1 MRVTVNDASE
11 DRVDEVIRKAE
22 EICGGNITSTDNQYR
37 FQHSEEN
44 TPVVAIGVIVMIQ
57 MLLNVVVVL
66 LVIRLLLKTV
76 FIKREKE
83 FGIKKAIGFTSGQL
97 RIQLSLSLMPVTV
110 IAAVL
115 GSVLGYFMIN
125 PVFTLV
131 LGGYGLKKA
140 DLITKPVLMLPT
152 ELAVIVFVFILS
164 YVMSKKMKKVSA
176 YKLIQE

>member
-1 MRVTVNDASE
+1 
-11 DRVDEVIRKAE
+11 
-22 EICGGNITSTDNQYR
+22 
-37 FQHSEEN
+37 
-44 TPVVAIGVIVMIQ
+44 
-57 MLLNVVVVL
+57 
-66 LVIRLLLKTV
+66 
-76 FIKREKE
+76 
-83 FGIKKAIGFTSGQL
+83 
-97 RIQLSLSLMPVTV
+97 MPVTV